1 MEEVIESD
9 EDELDEDDES
19 SDEEMR
25 TGIFQTIDL
34 TYGTGCKDFC
44 GDHLVTLT
52 LLDMYMYLYI
62 RVGSY
67 SNQELIVNKRAL

>member
-25 TGIFQTIDL
+25 TGIFQTIEL
-34 TYGTGCKDFC
+34 TYGIECKNFHD
-44 GDHLVTLT
+44 DHLVTLT
-52 LLDMYMYLYI
+52 LI
-62 RVGSY
+62 IHWSVF
-67 SNQELIVNKRAL
+67 